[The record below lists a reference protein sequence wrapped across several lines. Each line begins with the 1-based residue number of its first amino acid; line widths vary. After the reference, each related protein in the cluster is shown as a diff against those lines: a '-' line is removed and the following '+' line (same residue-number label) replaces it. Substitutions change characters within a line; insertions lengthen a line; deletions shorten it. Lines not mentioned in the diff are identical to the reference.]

1 MQLRSIRARCLVLFQ
16 MPIDGLTISKYGELA
31 PRKPIRILHALVWRW
46 HVACKSASQSTLVH
60 FVHYAEGTHAY
71 CAGGML
77 SYCTIISWWNF
88 VPLPRC
94 KNFFDSHL
102 IDPQPKFIAGCAAS
116 KNGLAGYTFLNK
128 ILARF
133 QHSYE
138 RAMPWA
144 ILEPNTNK
152 CLRCRH
158 CL

>member
-1 MQLRSIRARCLVLFQ
+1 M
-16 MPIDGLTISKYGELA
+16 
-31 PRKPIRILHALVWRW
+31 
-46 HVACKSASQSTLVH
+46 ACQSASQSTPVH

-94 KNFFDSHL
+94 KNLFDRHL
-102 IDPQPKFIAGCAAS
+102 TDPQPEIIAVCAAS

-152 CLRCRH
+152 CPRCRH
-158 CL
+158 CLYGIHRRHYFIYVLHAVRRCMLTTCLRMLGCSPLRVE